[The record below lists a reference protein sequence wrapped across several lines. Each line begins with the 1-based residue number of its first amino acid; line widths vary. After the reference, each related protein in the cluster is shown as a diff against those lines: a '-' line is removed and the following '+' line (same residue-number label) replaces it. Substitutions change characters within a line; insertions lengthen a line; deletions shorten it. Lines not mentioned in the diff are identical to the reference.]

1 MDLVV
6 GILCKIELVVNEI
19 CNTQIQFSG
28 RNLTLALIKFR
39 EIQTTM
45 KSIMNRTAKMTHWK
59 TLMLLPI
66 EILGRG
72 REKVLQH
79 QKNKKNNFEEDFD
92 RR

>member
-6 GILCKIELVVNEI
+6 SILCKIEFSI
-19 CNTQIQFSG
+19 QIQFSG

-39 EIQTTM
+39 EIQTTK

-72 REKVLQH
+72 REKVRQH
-79 QKNKKNNFEEDFD
+79 QKIKKTILKKIFSQRLE
-92 RR
+92 RLR